1 MRICPQAKDRGERQ
15 GRLVQLLTKVDVKDA
30 SSSVLAT
37 QARLIDIHWHQVPIN
52 PIPHTLII
60 FISQFRPLSRVLFQ
74 PVRSQVAICSLPGW
88 RYQTSDLASH
98 PARRGWLMM
107 AFIVIHFGLG
117 FVLDI
122 VWCGHVSR
130 LSGEVG
136 LDSIRTTPICIR
148 RPRSSRSDHS
158 DGPTCSS
165 QRDRRQS
172 DRSALNYLLRRPGV
186 GQNETG
192 DFVKIN
198 LF

>member
-15 GRLVQLLTKVDVKDA
+15 GRLVELLTKVDVKDTC
-30 SSSVLAT
+30 SSVLAT
-37 QARLIDIHWHQVPIN
+37 QARLIDIHWHQVPID

-74 PVRSQVAICSLPGW
+74 PVRSQIAICSLPRW
-88 RYQTSDLASH
+88 HYQTSDLASH
-98 PARRGWLMM
+98 SARSGGVMM

-122 VWCGHVSR
+122 VWCGHISR
-130 LSGEVG
+130 MNREMG
-136 LDSIRTTPICIR
+136 LDRIPTTPICIR

-165 QRDRRQS
+165 
-172 DRSALNYLLRRPGV
+172 
-186 GQNETG
+186 
-192 DFVKIN
+192 
-198 LF
+198 